1 MFFLHGSFPPF
12 LSFKTLK
19 TRLFSVFFSL
29 FFQIFLIT
37 SLLLYLFVKH
47 FFTVVSLN
55 SFSDFLFFSI
65 VNPDPVFLL
74 LDPELKI
81 ITTGTCTGIILVIS
95 LL

>member
-12 LSFKTLK
+12 LFFKTLK
-19 TRLFSVFFSL
+19 TRLFSACFS

-65 VNPDPVFLL
+65 VNPDLVFFL

-81 ITTGTCTGIILVIS
+81 ITTGTCTGTILVIS

>member
-12 LSFKTLK
+12 LFFNTLN
-19 TRLFSVFFSL
+19 TRLFSACFS